1 MTEYVV
7 LKRVGGETWTP
18 EGGGKESVAPE
29 SWVEEGRAEATTD
42 IAAIKA
48 VAKETRTDMRNG
60 AVAVPVRS
68 WRPRRPE
75 EKVERRTLWT

>member
-7 LKRVGGETWTP
+7 LKRVGGKTWTP
-18 EGGGKESVAPE
+18 EDGGPESTEPE
-29 SWVEEGRAEATTD
+29 SWVEVGRAEATTD

-48 VAKETRTDMRNG
+48 VAKETQTDMSNG
-60 AVAVPVRS
+60 AVAVPARS
-68 WRPRRPE
+68 WRPRQPE